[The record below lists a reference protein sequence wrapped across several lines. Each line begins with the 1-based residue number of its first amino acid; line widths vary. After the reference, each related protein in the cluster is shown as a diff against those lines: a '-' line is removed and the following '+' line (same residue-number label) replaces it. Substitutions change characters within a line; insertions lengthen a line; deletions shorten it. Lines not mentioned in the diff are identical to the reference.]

1 MLSLTVVLSAIL
13 YVHRKSGCHTVFEMK
28 FDPALLRSDASGQ
41 ATTLYIPGFD
51 PQPVTA
57 NLLGSQGGLTSYVIA
72 PGVASADL
80 DEPGFNGP
88 GESNHIQYAD
98 LVLTR

>member
-1 MLSLTVVLSAIL
+1 MLSFTVVLSAIL
-13 YVHRKSGCHTVFEMK
+13 FARREFLGLHESMEWII
-28 FDPALLRSDASGQ
+28 DSPLLCSDASGQ

-72 PGVASADL
+72 PGVASADM
-80 DEPGFNGP
+80 DSPGFDGP
-88 GESNHIQYAD
+88 G
-98 LVLTR
+98 